1 MEIAII
7 FVLILI
13 NGVFS
18 MSEIAL
24 ISARKNRLENAA
36 KKGNVK
42 AQAALD
48 LSNSPTKFLST
59 VQIGITVTAILTGI
73 ISGDRITADV
83 KIFYE
88 SYSAIKPYAD
98 SAAVVTVVFLLTY
111 ITLVVAELLPK
122 RIGLNYPESIAKAVA
137 LPMKFVST
145 ATAPFIW
152 LLTVSTDFLLK
163 VLRIKPSADGK
174 VTEEEIKAIIKEGT
188 EGGEVQEIEQDI
200 VERVFHIGDRKV
212 NSLMTHRKSVV
223 FLPLNADKNHVKDH
237 MLKELHS
244 VYPVYGENHDDIVG
258 VVNLKAIF
266 SHFENDNFN
275 LAEIMTE
282 APYLMEQTTA
292 YKALEHFKTSGIH
305 YAFVSDEY
313 GDFEGI
319 ITLNDIL
326 EALVGDASDFYKED
340 FKLVAREDGT
350 WLVDGHYSLHDFLT
364 FFELDELI
372 NDYEVNTVSGLIMTE
387 LSFIPKEGQKLLWNN
402 FELEVLDMDGVKI
415 DKVLVKSLEKKT
427 ENDKE

>member
-1 MEIAII
+1 MEILII
-7 FVLILI
+7 LFLILL

-36 KKGNVK
+36 KKGNPS

-48 LSNSPTKFLST
+48 LANSPNKFLST
-59 VQIGITVTAILTGI
+59 VQIGITLIGILTGI
-73 ISGDRITADV
+73 FSGDKITTDV
-83 KIFYE
+83 KLFIQTFE
-88 SYSAIKPYAD
+88 SLKPYAD
-98 SAAVVTVVFLLTY
+98 SISVG
-111 ITLVVAELLPK
+111 LVVVILTFFSLVLGELLPK
-122 RIGLNYPESIAKAVA
+122 RIGLNHPEAIAKAVA
-137 LPMKFVST
+137 LPMKMVSII
-145 ATAPFIW
+145 TAPFIW
-152 LLTVSTDFLLK
+152 LLTISTEFLLK
-163 VLRIKPSADGK
+163 ILMIKPSADGK

-212 NSLMTHRKSVV
+212 NSLMTHRQSIV
-223 FLPLNADKNHVKDH
+223 FLPLNANKNQVRDL

-244 VYPVYGENHDDIVG
+244 IYPVYGENYDDIVG
-258 VVNLKAIF
+258 VVNLKNIF
-266 SHFENDNFN
+266 AHFENENFN
-275 LAEIMTE
+275 LQQILSE
-282 APYLMEQTTA
+282 APFIIEHTTA
-292 YKALEHFKTSGIH
+292 YKALENFKKSGIH

-313 GDFEGI
+313 GVFQGI

-326 EALVGDASDFYKED
+326 EALVGDASEFYKDD
-340 FKLVAREDGT
+340 FKLIEREDGS

-387 LSFIPKEGQKLLWNN
+387 LSRIPKEGEKLIWQK
-402 FELEVLDMDGVKI
+402 FELEVIDMDGVKI
-415 DKVLVKSLEKKT
+415 DKVLVKVAP
-427 ENDKE
+427 